1 MQQQLFESTIER
13 LLSRVNTLESNA
25 QENKDFKDIKDVG
38 RNIKESRANHGDS
51 TSMRLLEEMENNVKK
66 NGIGGGGGGGGGS
79 NNNSTRIAQGRIRP
93 RQAF

>member
-38 RNIKESRANHGDS
+38 RNIKESRANNGDS